1 MGLVLDLKN
10 VTKKYPGVDA
20 LKDFSLSLDRGKI
33 VGLLGP
39 NGSGKTT
46 LMKLIMGFIKPQ
58 KGEITVLDGVPNPM
72 IREKIAYVSELDV
85 LYPWMTVREIL
96 DFTSNFYRD
105 WEKGKESELLQLLAI
120 EQDKKIGTFSYGM
133 RTRVRVML
141 ALCRKP
147 ELVLLDDPFSGID
160 LVSRAKVQDALLKT
174 YHYKEQS
181 IVLATHII
189 DEAEPLFDEIV
200 FIEKGQINLQGKADD
215 LREKYSKNITD
226 IYKEVFK

>member
-58 KGEITVLDGVPNPM
+58 KGEIKVLGGVPNPM

-96 DFTSNFYRD
+96 DFTSHFYRD